1 MNTNKLKELVNEH
14 HARTFSR
21 AEEEEIKRQ
30 NRIAE
35 ARRTCW
41 ERWKKLFSEEFREAL
56 EEAGF
61 TCMPKAEEEIF
72 VYISVKR
79 HGDFNEMKIAP
90 SFEEQKVNWF
100 REYPWGVP
108 SFTYDLSSRD
118 GELKLAAE
126 IAFQFKV
133 N

>member
-21 AEEEEIKRQ
+21 AEEEEINRQ
-30 NRIAE
+30 NRVRE
-35 ARRTCW
+35 ALKNCRK
-41 ERWKKLFSEEFREAL
+41 RWKELLSDEFREAL
-56 EEAGF
+56 EEADF
-61 TCMPKAEEEIF
+61 IVAPKCEEEIF

-79 HGDFNEMKIAP
+79 LGDSGEMKLAL
-90 SFEEQKVNWF
+90 SYEEQKVNWF